1 MLYRLETVQL
11 GCSFVEQDFLNLEKI
26 LGEDKIVTLQ
36 YLRGGY
42 KEDGAR
48 LFMKRHNR
56 KTRCSGYNFKA
67 DVYIYI
73 YVLDIYLYL
82 WTVVEK

>member
-1 MLYRLETVQL
+1 MQL
-11 GCSFVEQDFLNLEKI
+11 GCSFVEQDFLNLENI
-26 LGEDKIVTLQ
+26 LGADKIVALR

-42 KEDGAR
+42 KDGAR

-56 KTRCSGYNFKA
+56 KTRGSGYNFKA
-67 DVYIYI
+67 DVYI